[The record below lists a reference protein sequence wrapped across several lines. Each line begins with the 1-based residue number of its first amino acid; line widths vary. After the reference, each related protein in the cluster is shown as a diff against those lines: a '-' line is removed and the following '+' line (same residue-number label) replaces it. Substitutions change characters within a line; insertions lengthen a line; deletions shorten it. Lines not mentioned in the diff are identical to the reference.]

1 MFKLISPVIIV
12 LLIIVLLIIV
22 LLKIWPRIYVFFTN
36 LFNNKT
42 MNNNII
48 GYNPRAQ
55 YDSMNEEIRKLKEK
69 IESYKEEIES
79 YKKEKRALKDQ
90 LKKLKDSIVLFK
102 TEQETTE
109 RAIEKQKNELSKL
122 QDEARILSAEISD
135 LYVANELRQKESS
148 VLNSETLKL
157 FGTAYSML
165 SSDSNISNA
174 ISLAEDIKD
183 YLTTNGY
190 ELIPFSEMNKDYYII
205 RNVGVE
211 KNIRIAIKNKSTDKL
226 VVSGEIYI

>member
-1 MFKLISPVIIV
+1 MFIFICLVIIV
-12 LLIIVLLIIV
+12 LLIIVL
-22 LLKIWPRIYVFFTN
+22 WPRIYVFFTN
-36 LFNNKT
+36 LLNNKT
-42 MNNNII
+42 MNNII
-48 GYNPRAQ
+48 GDNPRAQ
-55 YDSMNEEIRKLKEK
+55 YDSMNEEIRNLKK
-69 IESYKEEIES
+69 EIES
-79 YKKEKRALKDQ
+79 YNQKKRDLETQIRVLKE
-90 LKKLKDSIVLFK
+90 SIELFK
-102 TEQETTE
+102 TEQKTTE
-109 RAIEKQKNELSKL
+109 TAIEKQKKELSKL

-148 VLNSETLKL
+148 VFNSETLKL

-190 ELIPFSEMNKDYYII
+190 ELIPYSEMNKDYYII

>member
-1 MFKLISPVIIV
+1 MFILICLVIIV

-22 LLKIWPRIYVFFTN
+22 LLKNWPRIYVFFTN

-42 MNNNII
+42 MNNDII
-48 GYNPRAQ
+48 GYNPRDQ
-55 YDSMNEEIRKLKEK
+55 YDSMNEEIRNLKKEIERYNEKKSGLKTQIRELKE
-69 IESYKEEIES
+69 
-79 YKKEKRALKDQ
+79 
-90 LKKLKDSIVLFK
+90 SIVLLK
-102 TEQETTE
+102 KEQKNTEA
-109 RAIEKQKNELSKL
+109 AIEKQKEELSIL
-122 QDEARILSAEISD
+122 QDEARILSAGISD

-165 SSDSNISNA
+165 SSDSNSSNA

-190 ELIPFSEMNKDYYII
+190 ELIPYSEMNKDYYII

>member
-1 MFKLISPVIIV
+1 MFILICLVIIV
-12 LLIIVLLIIV
+12 LLIIVLF
-22 LLKIWPRIYVFFTN
+22 KNWPRIYVFFTN

-42 MNNNII
+42 MNNDII
-48 GYNPRAQ
+48 GYIPRDQ
-55 YDSMNEEIRKLKEK
+55 YDSMNEEIRNLKKEIERYNEKKSGLETQIRELKE
-69 IESYKEEIES
+69 
-79 YKKEKRALKDQ
+79 
-90 LKKLKDSIVLFK
+90 SIVLLK
-102 TEQETTE
+102 REQENTE
-109 RAIEKQKNELSKL
+109 AAKKKQKEELSKL

-183 YLTTNGY
+183 YLTSNGY
-190 ELIPFSEMNKDYYII
+190 ELIPFSEINKDYYII